1 MERINKLVTVT
12 NREIIDDLR
21 NIPNVTLVYPL
32 KSFCVGF
39 TDYFDILE
47 IDDYVLVNRIL
58 DDNDLDKLESILNS
72 SNIKGIVFDDLG
84 IIDIVANLDI
94 TKILLLDHLATNTKS
109 INYYLEY
116 VDSVIV
122 SNDLTEEEIRNIVA
136 NVSKPLVINV
146 FGLKTLMYSRR
157 LLLSNYEMYHNL
169 KEERIVDAS
178 IEDKYFKIVENDYGT
193 LFYAKNYYNA
203 LCLLDLDNVLF
214 FWYNPIF
221 LDNEKIIKLVLD
233 NDITDINS
241 EPLFLDKKTYY
252 KVGDIDA

>member
-21 NIPNVTLVYPL
+21 RDANITLVYPL
-32 KSFCVGF
+32 KSFCVG
-39 TDYFDILE
+39 YEVEFDISE

-84 IIDIVANLDI
+84 IIDIVANLNI

-116 VDSVIV
+116 VDSVVV

>member
-1 MERINKLVTVT
+1 MKKLVTVT

-21 NIPNVTLVYPL
+21 RDANITLVNPL

-39 TDYFDILE
+39 TDYFDISE

-116 VDSVIV
+116 VDSVVV

-136 NVSKPLVINV
+136 NVSKPLVINA

-169 KEERIVDAS
+169 KEERIVDAN

>member
-32 KSFCVGF
+32 KSFCVGY

-116 VDSVIV
+116 VDSVVV
-122 SNDLTEEEIRNIVA
+122 SNDLTEEEIRIIVA

-241 EPLFLDKKTYY
+241 ELLFLDKKTYY
-252 KVGDIDA
+252 KVGDVDA

>member
-32 KSFCVGF
+32 KSFCVGY

-84 IIDIVANLDI
+84 IIDIVANLNI

-116 VDSVIV
+116 VDSVVV

>member
-1 MERINKLVTVT
+1 MKKLVTVT

-21 NIPNVTLVYPL
+21 RDANITLVYPL
-32 KSFCVGF
+32 KSFCVG
-39 TDYFDILE
+39 YEVEFDISE

-116 VDSVIV
+116 VDSVVV

-169 KEERIVDAS
+169 KEERIVDAN

-203 LCLLDLDNVLF
+203 LCLLNLDNVLF

-241 EPLFLDKKTYY
+241 ELLFLDKKTYY
-252 KVGDIDA
+252 KVGDVDA

>member
-1 MERINKLVTVT
+1 MKKLVTVT

-21 NIPNVTLVYPL
+21 RDANITLVYPL
-32 KSFCVGF
+32 KSFCVG
-39 TDYFDILE
+39 YEVEFDISE

-116 VDSVIV
+116 VDSVVV

>member
-39 TDYFDILE
+39 TDYFDISE

>member
-116 VDSVIV
+116 VDSVVV
-122 SNDLTEEEIRNIVA
+122 SNDLTEEEIRNIVV

-203 LCLLDLDNVLF
+203 LCLLNLDNVLF

>member
-32 KSFCVGF
+32 KSFCVGY

-116 VDSVIV
+116 VDSVVV
-122 SNDLTEEEIRNIVA
+122 SNDLTKDEILNIVSHA
-136 NVSKPLVINV
+136 NKPLVVNV

-157 LLLSNYEMYHNL
+157 LLLSNYQEYYKLN
-169 KEERIVDAS
+169 KENVMSAN
-178 IEDKYFKIVENDYGT
+178 IEDKGFKIVENAYGT
-193 LFYAKNYYNA
+193 KFYASKYYNA
-203 LCLLDLDNVLF
+203 LELLSLQNVLYFWYDPVLLDDAKIMDVVKYGTMPDNLS
-214 FWYNPIF
+214 
-221 LDNEKIIKLVLD
+221 D
-233 NDITDINS
+233 S
-241 EPLFLDKKTYY
+241 LFLHRATVY
-252 KVGDIDA
+252 KVGDLDA

>member
-116 VDSVIV
+116 VDSVVV
-122 SNDLTEEEIRNIVA
+122 SNDLTEEEIRIIVA

>member
-116 VDSVIV
+116 VDSVVV
-122 SNDLTEEEIRNIVA
+122 SNDLTEAEIKNIVA

-169 KEERIVDAS
+169 KEERIVDAN

-203 LCLLDLDNVLF
+203 LCLLNLDNVLF

-241 EPLFLDKKTYY
+241 ELLFLDKKTYY
-252 KVGDIDA
+252 KVGDVDA

>member
-1 MERINKLVTVT
+1 MKKLVTVT

-21 NIPNVTLVYPL
+21 RDANITLVYPL
-32 KSFCVGF
+32 KSFCVGYEVEF
-39 TDYFDILE
+39 YISE

-241 EPLFLDKKTYY
+241 ELLFLDKKTYY
-252 KVGDIDA
+252 KVGDVDA

>member
-1 MERINKLVTVT
+1 MKKLVTVT

-21 NIPNVTLVYPL
+21 RDANITLVYPL
-32 KSFCVGF
+32 KSFCVG
-39 TDYFDILE
+39 YEVEFDISE

-116 VDSVIV
+116 VDSIVV

-136 NVSKPLVINV
+136 NVSKPLVINA

-169 KEERIVDAS
+169 KEERIVDAC
-178 IEDKYFKIVENDYGT
+178 IEDEYFKIVENDYGT

-203 LCLLDLDNVLF
+203 LCLLNLDNVLF

-241 EPLFLDKKTYY
+241 ELLFLDKKTYY
-252 KVGDIDA
+252 KVGDVDA

>member
-39 TDYFDILE
+39 TDYFDISE

-241 EPLFLDKKTYY
+241 ELLFLDKKTYY
-252 KVGDIDA
+252 KVGDVDA

>member
-1 MERINKLVTVT
+1 MKKLVTVT

-21 NIPNVTLVYPL
+21 RDANITLVYPL
-32 KSFCVGF
+32 KSFCVGYEVEF
-39 TDYFDILE
+39 YISE

>member
-241 EPLFLDKKTYY
+241 ELLFLDKKTYY

>member
-1 MERINKLVTVT
+1 MKKLVTVT

-21 NIPNVTLVYPL
+21 RDANITLVNPL
-32 KSFCVGF
+32 KSFCVG
-39 TDYFDILE
+39 YEVEFDISE

-58 DDNDLDKLESILNS
+58 DDNDIDKLESILNS

-116 VDSVIV
+116 VDSVVV

-169 KEERIVDAS
+169 KEERIVDAN

-203 LCLLDLDNVLF
+203 LCLLNLDNVLF

-241 EPLFLDKKTYY
+241 ELLFLDKKTYY
-252 KVGDIDA
+252 KVGDVDA

>member
-1 MERINKLVTVT
+1 MKKLVTVT

-21 NIPNVTLVYPL
+21 RDANITLVYPL
-32 KSFCVGF
+32 KSFCVG
-39 TDYFDILE
+39 YEVEFDISE

-169 KEERIVDAS
+169 KEERIVDAN

-241 EPLFLDKKTYY
+241 ELLFLDKKTYY

>member
-32 KSFCVGF
+32 KSFCVGY
-39 TDYFDILE
+39 TDAFDILE

-94 TKILLLDHLATNTKS
+94 TKFLLLDHLATNTKS

-116 VDSVIV
+116 VDSVVV

-221 LDNEKIIKLVLD
+221 LDNEKTIKLVLD

-241 EPLFLDKKTYY
+241 ELLFLDKKTYY

>member
-1 MERINKLVTVT
+1 MKKLVTVT

-21 NIPNVTLVYPL
+21 RDAKITLVYPL
-32 KSFCVGF
+32 KSFCVG
-39 TDYFDILE
+39 YEVEFDISE

-116 VDSVIV
+116 VDSVVV

-169 KEERIVDAS
+169 KEERIVDAN

-241 EPLFLDKKTYY
+241 ELLFLDKKTYY
-252 KVGDIDA
+252 KVGDVDA